1 MVRYSYRHVRNT
13 INNFG
18 LQMLLVQHWNRL
30 DVPTL
35 LRVFWV
41 SRFSLHLMFLT
52 FNNLF
57 HQKFG
62 PNGQL
67 NSSNQTLTQ
76 LSSFSDNRDSTLP
89 ESFSGCFIFCV
100 EYLLARSTETLV
112 SLFGMTSMLS
122 TFGQSI
128 GAMFHLFLR
137 VNSQIELVSFIFIRV
152 FSLRI
157 TMMRKEMPEVSR
169 VFFFWSWHCKRV

>member
-1 MVRYSYRHVRNT
+1 LIIRFSYRHVRNT
-13 INNFG
+13 VNNFG
-18 LQMLLVQHWNRL
+18 LQVLLVQHWNRL
-30 DVPTL
+30 DVSTL

-62 PNGQL
+62 PNGRL
-67 NSSNQTLTQ
+67 NVSGSVEAVTATTNSFDSS
-76 LSSFSDNRDSTLP
+76 RDSSLQ
-89 ESFSGCFIFCV
+89 ESVSSCLIYCV
-100 EYLLARSTETLV
+100 EYLLARSTETIV

-122 TFGQSI
+122 SAGQSI

-137 VNSQIELVSFIFIRV
+137 V
-152 FSLRI
+152 SLSI
-157 TMMRKEMPEVSR
+157 K
-169 VFFFWSWHCKRV
+169 